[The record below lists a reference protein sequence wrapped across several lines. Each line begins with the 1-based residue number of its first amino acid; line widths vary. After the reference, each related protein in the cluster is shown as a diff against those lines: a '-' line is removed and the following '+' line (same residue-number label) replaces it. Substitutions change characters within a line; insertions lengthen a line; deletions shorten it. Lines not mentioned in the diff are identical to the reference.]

1 MNNGSRRRGRRRY
14 RVRYDRII
22 AVAVVLIVMILLLSS
37 CVKGCSDK
45 DKNKNK
51 SESSQGSV
59 VDNLETTDSI
69 PATQP
74 GGQPVTDAQGQTAT
88 QPSAGQTLSPE
99 FTVQT
104 VEYTQIYSGN
114 LVLVNSMY
122 PYKFQQGDTN
132 IVTVFDNK
140 NSYYAASDNVISLD
154 SEAITQLNSLM
165 EGYALNVVNDHV
177 RVIGGYRTI
186 EVQNDKYNNGKSRFQ
201 GGYSDYHTA
210 RSFDLGIFPDTGSS
224 GHYKPEGVYAWLDEN
239 AAAYGFV
246 VRFPE
251 GKDSVTGEEART
263 YTYRYVGVPHAVY
276 MKQNN
281 LCLEEY
287 TQQIKSYTQSN
298 PLAVTSGTSVYQV
311 YYVAANANAPT
322 DVPVPSNLPYTIS
335 GNNVDGFVVTVTISQ

>member
-22 AVAVVLIVMILLLSS
+22 AVGVVLLVMILLLSS

-45 DKNKNK
+45 NKNK
-51 SESSQGSV
+51 KDESSASSV
-59 VDNLETTDSI
+59 VDNLTPSDNVTV
-69 PATQP
+69 TQP
-74 GGQPVTDAQGQTAT
+74 NGQAATDAAGAVVTQPVQ
-88 QPSAGQTLSPE
+88 GQTLSPE
-99 FTVQT
+99 FTTQS
-104 VEYTQIYSGN
+104 VEYAQINNGD
-114 LVLVNSMY
+114 LVLVNSLY
-122 PYKFQQGDTN
+122 SYKFQQGDTN

-154 SEAITQLNSLM
+154 SEAITQLNALM
-165 EGYALNVVNDHV
+165 EGYAVNVVNDHI
-177 RVIGGYRTI
+177 RVIGGFRTI
-186 EVQNDKYNNGKSRFQ
+186 EAQNDKYNNGKSRFQ
-201 GGYSDYHTA
+201 GGYSDYHTG

-224 GHYKPEGVYAWLDEN
+224 GHYKPEGVYAWLNDN
-239 AAAYGFV
+239 AANYGFV

-251 GKDSVTGEEART
+251 GKDSVTGEEARA
-263 YTYRYVGVPHAVY
+263 YTFRYVGVPHAVY

-287 TQQIKSYTQSN
+287 TEQIKAYTQAN

-311 YYVAANANAPT
+311 YYVAANANNVT
-322 DVPVPSNLPYTIS
+322 EVPVPSNLPYTIS